1 MTRELVSKWFDRL
14 AEKER
19 DLPLLMVDSA
29 IYTPRTAYNEV
40 MRASPIGSKLQALIE
55 TGRFG
60 TSTYEEEQI
69 AKIRL
74 RQILQT
80 QPEKPLFAT
89 LRGKVFTPSELLG
102 EIESNTDV
110 GRQWLSNEIEHMKR
124 IVSVR

>member
-89 LRGKVFTPSELLG
+89 LSGKLFTPSQLLQ
-102 EIESNTDV
+102 EIESNTEI
-110 GRQWLSNEIEHMKR
+110 GQQWVKNEQQHMR
-124 IVSVR
+124 MLVSVR

>member
-60 TSTYEEEQI
+60 TNTYEEEQI

-89 LRGKVFTPSELLG
+89 LSGKVFTPSQLLQ

-110 GRQWLSNEIEHMKR
+110 GRQWLRNEQQHMKML
-124 IVSVR
+124 VSAR